1 MEIKQTGQ
9 DIDIIPQPVHIERL
23 DGFFTL
29 DDTTALALRN
39 VDGDT
44 AGYIRGFLQDRLGLN
59 VPLCQDAAGGGTNR
73 IIFSLHENETGGEGA
88 YRLAVENG
96 RIEACAKSRTGLVY
110 ALQSLYQ
117 LIAAYNGGG
126 EPHKKTVPHVR
137 ITDYPR
143 FEWRGYMLDVSRHF
157 FSVDYIEKQLD
168 LMALYKLN
176 KFHWHFTDDHGW
188 RMETEKY
195 PRLMEI
201 GAWRPDRSGVPWK
214 KSDPPR
220 TGEPAVYGGFYT
232 RREMRHVIEYAALR
246 GIEVIPEI
254 EIPGHCSEVLAAYP
268 EFACNDVPYTV
279 QAGPYWPP
287 TGILCGGN
295 DAVMRFLFDV
305 LEEAA
310 GIFPSGYIH
319 IGGDEANK
327 DNWKTC
333 PKCQRRMKEQGLKNE
348 EALQG
353 WMIRETER
361 HLAALGKKIIGWDE
375 ILDGGVSENAVI
387 MYWRDWVGEERIV
400 DAARRGH
407 NIIVCPTSHCYFDY
421 NEFEDEGE
429 REDTGN
435 YLSLEKVYSFEPFPP
450 GLESGAAKQILG
462 GQGNLWTEFIFT
474 PDYADY
480 RLLPRLLA
488 LSESLWSPPD
498 ARLWERFAGKLPLH
512 RQCLNSLGY
521 NFHELSAYG
530 FS

>member
-1 MEIKQTGQ
+1 METKETGNH
-9 DIDIIPQPVHIERL
+9 IDIIPQPVQIERL
-23 DGFFTL
+23 AGFFTL
-29 DDTTALALRN
+29 DNETALALWN
-39 VDGDT
+39 VDQDT
-44 AGYIRGFLQDRLGLN
+44 ADYIRDFLKTRLGIN
-59 VPLCQDAAGGGTNR
+59 PPPCQGTDGGGANA
-73 IIFSLHENETGGEGA
+73 IVFSLNENETGGEGA
-88 YRLAVENG
+88 YRLTVESGGIN
-96 RIEACAKSRTGLVY
+96 ACAGSPVGLVY

-117 LIAAYNGGG
+117 LIVSHNGDVGQN
-126 EPHKKTVPHVR
+126 KKAVPYVR
-137 ITDYPR
+137 IADYPR
-143 FEWRGYMLDVSRHF
+143 FGWRGYMLDVSRHF

-201 GAWRPDRSGVPWK
+201 GAWRPDRSGVSWK
-214 KSDPPR
+214 KCEPPR
-220 TGEPAVYGGFYT
+220 KGEPAVYGGYYT
-232 RREMRHVIEYAALR
+232 RQEMRHVVEYAARR

-268 EFACNDVPYTV
+268 EFACNDFPYTV

-287 TGILCGGN
+287 IGILCGGN

-310 GIFPSGYIH
+310 GIFPSKYMH

-327 DNWKTC
+327 DNWKSC
-333 PKCQRRMKEQGLKNE
+333 PKCQRRIKELGLKNE

-353 WMIRETER
+353 WMIREAEK
-361 HLAALGKKIIGWDE
+361 HLAGLGKKIIGWDE

-387 MYWRDWVGEERIV
+387 MYWRDWVGEERIL

-407 NIIVCPTSHCYFDY
+407 EIIVCPTSHCYLDY

-435 YLSLEKVYSFEPFPP
+435 HLPLEKVYAFEPLPA
-450 GLESGAAKQILG
+450 GLENGAAKQILG
-462 GQGNLWTEFIFT
+462 GQGNLWTEYIFT

-488 LSESLWSPPD
+488 IAESLWSPPA
-498 ARLWERFAGKLPLH
+498 ARAWERFAGKLPLH
-512 RQCLNSLGY
+512 RQCLKSLGY
-521 NFHELSAYG
+521 NFHELAAYG